1 MTCKEQITPMLI
13 FDRDI
18 VETRHNVIGSHCKPL
33 LFWCYLLQIDTQPI
47 LFDIWMVWEAGD
59 INVPKNHFTS
69 AGNCTSVSAIQISYM
84 LCISIQHKNQ
94 KNRAGTGNSIGSGHA
109 VQLSPKDQ

>member
-1 MTCKEQITPMLI
+1 MLI

-47 LFDIWMVWEAGD
+47 LFDIWTIWEASD
-59 INVPKNHFTS
+59 INVLKNHS
-69 AGNCTSVSAIQISYM
+69 
-84 LCISIQHKNQ
+84 
-94 KNRAGTGNSIGSGHA
+94 
-109 VQLSPKDQ
+109 